1 MPAPAHHDHHLP
13 TLIFHELMAV
23 ALFATSAYHSSQS
36 KATQASFGLTFI
48 AAIVYQTVL
57 HLPSWNGLTCWS
69 APSLLSTSQYLPR
82 AHEILF
88 MTVALYISFITVQT
102 MSRTYPRCRT
112 ALVQG
117 LMTAVTFLLVV
128 LPSHLLSAAFLWRT
142 WHSNLPTVLGVPINE
157 IERLLLFTTCL
168 QLSSLLPRRTTSMH
182 QHVKR
187 ALLSVLACCLL
198 QFNGYIV
205 PRLRI
210 VVLTMVYG
218 VLPLVLLFINNNK
231 YVPHSKQKSSSPR
244 PLRPGMKK
252 SSMFAGALLFYFV
265 GLIVVSLAGDPAT
278 HRSFGYHQKW
288 GGSCGDNGE
297 VCRKQEG
304 QAVWKLCNESFTTY
318 DIDDVNHVKKTVGW
332 YALCGRS
339 RATNSRG
346 LGVALVVAVVSA
358 GWFVGVFLLVR
369 VPVHE
374 DDDGRKGD

>member
-1 MPAPAHHDHHLP
+1 MPPAHQDHHLP
-13 TLIFHELMAV
+13 TLILHELMAV

-36 KATQASFGLTFI
+36 KSTTASFGLTFI

-57 HLPSWNGLTCWS
+57 QLPSRDPWGLTCWS
-69 APSLLSTSQYLPR
+69 APSLLSSSQYLPR
-82 AHEILF
+82 PHEILF
-88 MTVALYISFITVQT
+88 MTVALYTSFTTVQT
-102 MSRTYPRCRT
+102 MSRVYPRCQT

-117 LMTAVTFLLVV
+117 LMTAVTFLLFV

-168 QLSSLLPRRTTSMH
+168 QLSSLLPRRATAMH
-182 QHVKR
+182 QNVKR

-210 VVLTMVYG
+210 VVLAMVYG
-218 VLPLVLLFINNNK
+218 VLPIVLLFITNNDK
-231 YVPHSKQKSSSPR
+231 DALHSKQKSSSSR
-244 PLRPGMKK
+244 PLRPVMKK
-252 SSMFAGALLFYFV
+252 SSMFAGALLIYFV
-265 GLIVVSLAGDPAT
+265 GVIVVSLAGDPAT

-304 QAVWKLCNESFTTY
+304 QAVWKLCNESFTKY
-318 DIDDVNHVKKTVGW
+318 DIDDVNHLKKTVGW

-339 RATNSRG
+339 RATKG

-358 GWFVGVFLLVR
+358 GWFVGLFWLVR
-369 VPVHE
+369 VPVHD

>member
-1 MPAPAHHDHHLP
+1 MPPAHQDHHLP
-13 TLIFHELMAV
+13 TLTLHELMAV

-36 KATQASFGLTFI
+36 KSTTASFGLTFI

-57 HLPSWNGLTCWS
+57 QLPSRDGLTCWS
-69 APSLLSTSQYLPR
+69 APSLLSSSQYLPR
-82 AHEILF
+82 PHDILF

-102 MSRTYPRCRT
+102 ISRVYPRCQT

-117 LMTAVTFLLVV
+117 LMTAVTFLLFV

-142 WHSNLPTVLGVPINE
+142 WHSNLPTVLGVPIYE

-168 QLSSLLPRRTTSMH
+168 QLSSLLPRRATAMH
-182 QHVKR
+182 QNVKR

-210 VVLTMVYG
+210 VVLAMVYG
-218 VLPLVLLFINNNK
+218 VLPIVLLFIVNNDK
-231 YVPHSKQKSSSPR
+231 YALHSKQKSSSSR
-244 PLRPGMKK
+244 PLRPVMKR
-252 SSMFAGALLFYFV
+252 SSMFAGALLIYFV
-265 GLIVVSLAGDPAT
+265 GAIVVSLAGDPAT

-304 QAVWKLCNESFTTY
+304 QAVWKLCNESFTKY
-318 DIDDVNHVKKTVGW
+318 DIDDVNHLKKTVGW

-346 LGVALVVAVVSA
+346 LGVAVVVALMSA
-358 GWFVGVFLLVR
+358 GWFVGLFWLVR
-369 VPVHE
+369 VPVHD

>member
-1 MPAPAHHDHHLP
+1 MPPAHQDHHLP
-13 TLIFHELMAV
+13 TLTLHELMAV

-36 KATQASFGLTFI
+36 KSTTFGLTFI

-57 HLPSWNGLTCWS
+57 QLPSRDGLTCWS
-69 APSLLSTSQYLPR
+69 APSLLSSSQYLPR
-82 AHEILF
+82 PHDILF

-102 MSRTYPRCRT
+102 ISRVYPRCQT

-117 LMTAVTFLLVV
+117 LMTAVTFLLFV

-168 QLSSLLPRRTTSMH
+168 QLSSLLPRRATAMH
-182 QHVKR
+182 QNVKR

-210 VVLTMVYG
+210 VVLAMVYG
-218 VLPLVLLFINNNK
+218 VLPIVLLFIVNNDK
-231 YVPHSKQKSSSPR
+231 YALHSKQKSSSSR
-244 PLRPGMKK
+244 PLRPVMKR
-252 SSMFAGALLFYFV
+252 SSMFAGALLIYFV
-265 GLIVVSLAGDPAT
+265 GAIVVSLAGDPAT

-304 QAVWKLCNESFTTY
+304 QAVWKLCNESFTKY
-318 DIDDVNHVKKTVGW
+318 DIDDVNHLKKTVGW

-346 LGVALVVAVVSA
+346 LGVAVVVAVMSA
-358 GWFVGVFLLVR
+358 GWFVGLFWLVR
-369 VPVHE
+369 VPVHD

>member
-82 AHEILF
+82 PHEILF

-117 LMTAVTFLLVV
+117 LLTAVTFLLVV

-142 WHSNLPTVLGVPINE
+142 WHSNLPTVMGVPINE

-168 QLSSLLPRRTTSMH
+168 QLSSLLPRRTTAMH

-218 VLPLVLLFINNNK
+218 VLPLVLLFINNNTLFMFK
-231 YVPHSKQKSSSPR
+231 NRTLLLFKNMTLFCSKSRHCSFPKATHCVLFKNKTLYLVDFVNIWGTWRSSGLGEPAVRAGGTCWPYLGEPSGATSSHY
-244 PLRPGMKK
+244 PLRNRVRTI
-252 SSMFAGALLFYFV
+252 L
-265 GLIVVSLAGDPAT
+265 
-278 HRSFGYHQKW
+278 
-288 GGSCGDNGE
+288 
-297 VCRKQEG
+297 G
-304 QAVWKLCNESFTTY
+304 QV
-318 DIDDVNHVKKTVGW
+318 
-332 YALCGRS
+332 
-339 RATNSRG
+339 
-346 LGVALVVAVVSA
+346 
-358 GWFVGVFLLVR
+358 
-369 VPVHE
+369 
-374 DDDGRKGD
+374 